1 MTKHEIIKYIDA
13 GANFYL
19 DFFGDAVHMKTTD
32 NGVYRE
38 ICPKDGEHGIRF
50 IYDLRLEHLPDE
62 AAQAKIAELKALS
75 LPVWWPLHSE
85 KVQRL
90 LQGKD
95 YVPQPPVEGDEFYMA
110 LFPENLPDIISTGAE
125 ITQVNSAANF
135 ELWANMAN
143 QIFANGYQDIHP
155 INHYHWCEK
164 NLLIPYIV
172 CCEDN
177 PVAISAILNNKG
189 IASLEFVATLPEYRR
204 RGFAKAASITAIK
217 DAFANGA
224 KIITLRAF
232 FPASILYQ
240 SLGFQIYY

>member
-1 MTKHEIIKYIDA
+1 MTNNEILKYIDD

-19 DFFGDAVHMKTTD
+19 DFFGDAEHMKSTD

-38 ICPKDGEHGIRF
+38 IYPKDGEQGIRF
-50 IYDLRLEHLPDE
+50 IYDLRFEHLSDDE
-62 AAQAKIAELKALS
+62 AQVKFAELKSLS

-90 LQGKD
+90 LHGKN
-95 YVPQPPVEGDEFYMA
+95 YVPQFPVEGDDSYMA
-110 LFPENLPDIISTGAE
+110 LFPENQPDIISTGAE
-125 ITQVNSAANF
+125 ITRIKTAADF
-135 ELWANMAN
+135 KIWAEMAN
-143 QIFANGYQDIHP
+143 KIFASGYQDIHP

-172 CCEDN
+172 YCETK

-204 RGFAKAASITAIK
+204 RGFAREASVAAIR
-217 DAFANGA
+217 DAFANKA
-224 KIITLRAF
+224 RIITLRAF
-232 FPASILYQ
+232 HPANLLY
-240 SLGFQIYY
+240 